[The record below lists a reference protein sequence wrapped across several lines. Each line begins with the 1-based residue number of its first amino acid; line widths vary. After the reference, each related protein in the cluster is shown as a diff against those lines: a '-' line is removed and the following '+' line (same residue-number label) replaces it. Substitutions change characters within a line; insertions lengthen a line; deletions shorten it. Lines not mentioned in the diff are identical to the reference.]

1 VAGGGGG
8 RYRAALSDAGAAVLI
23 RAAEV
28 EGRRCDVR
36 IADGVIAAI
45 TAELLPL
52 PGEPLIE
59 ADGGALLP
67 GLHDHH
73 IHLDATAAALTSVK
87 CGPPAVRDREALA
100 LSLAAAPGAGWLRGV
115 GFHDSIGQVDRAWLD
130 AHGPARPIRIQ
141 HRGGRMWVLNSR
153 AIAEIGGGVPA
164 DGRLIDG
171 DALVSARLGRVPPD
185 LAALGD
191 RLSAMGITGATDMT
205 PRNGPEDFAR
215 YAGAGM
221 AQHLLVLG
229 RASLDAQP
237 PIGRARRGAVKLH
250 YHDHDLPDLDA
261 LTGEVARAH
270 AVGRPVAVHCVTRAE
285 LFLTLAAIDAA
296 GAHPGDRIE
305 HASIAPDE
313 AVEWIARLGLSVV
326 TQPHFLTERAAEYA
340 REVDAGDRP
349 LLYRLQAWRDAGVR
363 VAGGSDAPFGGLNP
377 WAAMAAAVNRPPG
390 FGAGEALS
398 PEAAL
403 GLFLGH
409 PDDPGGA
416 SRRVAVGAAADLCLL
431 DRGWAAART
440 DLGAVGVR
448 MTLVAGEIAAGGRGL
463 GPQTPVV

>member
-1 VAGGGGG
+1 M
-8 RYRAALSDAGAAVLI
+8 LI
-23 RAAEV
+23 RAAEI

-36 IADGVIAAI
+36 ISDGLIAAI
-45 TAELLPL
+45 AAELLPL
-52 PGEPLIE
+52 PGEPVIE
-59 ADGGALLP
+59 AGGGALLP

-87 CGPPAVRDREALA
+87 CGPPEVRDREALA
-100 LSLAAAPGAGWLRGV
+100 LVLAAAPGAGWLRGV
-115 GFHDSIGQVDRAWLD
+115 GFHDSIGHVDRAWLD
-130 AHGPARPIRIQ
+130 AHGPARPVRIQ
-141 HRGGRMWVLNSR
+141 HRGGRMWVLNSL
-153 AIAEIGGGVPA
+153 AQAEIGGGVPA
-164 DGRLIDG
+164 DGRLVDG

-191 RLSAMGITGATDMT
+191 RLSAMGITGVTDMT

-237 PIGRARRGAVKLH
+237 ALHRARRGAVKLH
-250 YHDHDLPDLDA
+250 YHDHALPDLDA
-261 LTGEVARAH
+261 LIAEMARAH
-270 AVGRPVAVHCVTRAE
+270 AADRPVAVHCVTRGE

-296 GAHPGDRIE
+296 GPHSGDRIE

-326 TQPHFLTERAAEYA
+326 AQPHFLTERATEYA
-340 REVDAGDRP
+340 CEVDPEDRP

-363 VAGGSDAPFGGLNP
+363 LAGGSDAPFGELNP

-416 SRRVAVGAAADLCLL
+416 ARRVAAGAPADLCLL
-431 DRGWAAART
+431 DRGWAAARA
-440 DLGAVGVR
+440 DLAAVQVQA
-448 MTLVAGEIAAGGRGL
+448 TVIAGDVIAGSR
-463 GPQTPVV
+463 

>member
-1 VAGGGGG
+1 M
-8 RYRAALSDAGAAVLI
+8 LI

-36 IADGVIAAI
+36 IGGGVIAEIA
-45 TAELLPL
+45 AELPL
-52 PGEPLIE
+52 QPGEPLIE

-87 CGPPAVRDREALA
+87 CGPPEVRDREALA
-100 LSLAAAPGAGWLRGV
+100 LALAAAPGAGWLRGV
-115 GFHDSIGQVDRAWLD
+115 GFHDSIGHVDRAWLD

-153 AIAEIGGGVPA
+153 ALAEVGGGVPA

-171 DALVSARLGRVPPD
+171 DALVSARLGRMPPD

-191 RLSAMGITGATDMT
+191 RLSLMGITGVTDMT
-205 PRNGPEDFAR
+205 PRNGVQDFAR
-215 YAGAGM
+215 YAEAGM

-229 RASLDAQP
+229 RASLDTQP
-237 PIGRARRGAVKLH
+237 PLGRARRGAVKLH
-250 YHDHDLPDLDA
+250 YHDHDLPDLGC
-261 LTGEVARAH
+261 LTAEVARAH
-270 AVGRPVAVHCVTRAE
+270 DAGRPVAVHCVTRAE

-296 GAHPGDRIE
+296 GAHPDDRIE

-340 REVDAGDRP
+340 REVDAADRP

-363 VAGGSDAPFGGLNP
+363 LAGGSDAPFGGLNP
-377 WAAMAAAVNRPPG
+377 WGTMAAAVNRPPG

-409 PDDPGGA
+409 PDDPGGTA
-416 SRRVAVGAAADLCLL
+416 RRVAVGAPADLCLL
-431 DRGWAAART
+431 DRGWAAARA

-448 MTLVAGEIAAGGRGL
+448 VTLVAGEIAAGGWGHGRR
-463 GPQTPVV
+463 PFF